1 MTKRIA
7 TLVVCLLS
15 FSIYGRA
22 QTSLKKDSLLKELST
37 VNNDTAKALLYIG
50 IGNEYEMDDPQS
62 AAHYYLLAGE
72 LSKRIHY
79 KLGMVK
85 FISNYTGI
93 LNQQSKFDS
102 SLLLN
107 KQAIQFAKEL
117 NDPLLLGKC
126 YGNTGNVFQYTNEYD
141 SALYY
146 YETARKYFEQQDQPL
161 LVARMYD
168 LMQNTYRELRQ
179 HDKALELSIQAVNV
193 LRGTN
198 DSLYFATA
206 LANMGSNYS
215 YTNQDSALKYYN
227 EALAIATALNSI
239 YTELG
244 CQVNIGNIYLHQ
256 YNADKMKPHFERALQ
271 LSRLIDNAEGE
282 SIASRGI
289 AHYFLYKKDLAQAKK
304 FITRSL
310 AISDSL
316 NLQKEKFE
324 NLKSLSSI
332 LYAQQDYITAEK
344 YLDSASAIEREL
356 NGEDIRQQTIAIEK
370 KFETEKKEAQIK
382 LQQSQLR
389 QKTTFNYV
397 LVSGAAVLLII
408 TLLSYRNYRNR
419 RKLQQVRI
427 DELEN
432 EKQLA
437 AIEAVLKGEE
447 QERKRLAKDLHD
459 GLGGMLSGI
468 KHSFSNMKGNLILTP
483 DNARSFERS
492 IDMLDSSIQEMR
504 RVAHNLMPEILV
516 KYGLDTALREFC
528 YEIERSGVTH
538 ISYQPIGMN
547 DAAVEQSVAL
557 SIYRIVQELVNNSI
571 RHAAAKSILVQAHLM
586 EQDHKLMI
594 TVEDDGKGF
603 ETASLQHS
611 TGIGWSNIKNR
622 MAFLKG
628 KTDIISEPGK
638 GTSVMLE
645 VQL

>member
-206 LANMGSNYS
+206 LANLGSNYS

>member
-7 TLVVCLLS
+7 TLVVCLVS

-126 YGNTGNVFQYTNEYD
+126 YGNTGNVFQYTNAYD

-206 LANMGSNYS
+206 LANLGSNYS

>member
-7 TLVVCLLS
+7 KLVVCLLS

-557 SIYRIVQELVNNSI
+557 SVYRIVQELVNNSI

-628 KTDIISEPGK
+628 KTDIISGPGK